1 MPQRPLVPGPR
12 RPRGAASLAA
22 LLAGCNGGALTVCSL
37 GAASLAALLAGC
49 SGGAANDEGDGPA
62 SQVSAS
68 DGSTALNS
76 STTTGEPTTT
86 DAASNSSSGA
96 DASSSTGER
105 PPPECGA
112 LDVCGVECVDFAV
125 DPGNCGK
132 CGVACV
138 IPRATAACVAGS
150 CAVGSCDPGWVDC
163 DADVE
168 NGCENPADAVCV
180 PACKQGAPEL
190 CNLLDDNCDAQCDE
204 GGVAGCRQPVHRA
217 SSPTLGHFY
226 TLDQAEASSGDFKPE
241 FLNYYHLY
249 TQQLPGLVPFHR
261 CLKGDGRRF
270 YTTSATCEGAGPVE
284 GVLGFIGTEAACGA
298 VPLYRLYGNGDHFYT
313 VSDAERDTAIA
324 MYGYLFEGQVGFVW
338 PGP

>member
-1 MPQRPLVPGPR
+1 MQSPHPAPRPASL
-12 RPRGAASLAA
+12 AARLADRSSRASLTLRSSRAVSLAA
-22 LLAGCNGGALTVCSL
+22 LLAA
-37 GAASLAALLAGC
+37 C

-62 SQVSAS
+62 SQVTTS
-68 DGSTALNS
+68 DGSTALDG

-86 DAASNSSSGA
+86 DAASSGSSSA

-112 LDVCGVECVDFAV
+112 LDVCGVECVDFTV

-226 TLDQAEASSGDFKPE
+226 TLDLAEASSGDFKLE
-241 FLNYYHLY
+241 FQNYYHLY